1 VSGSDSRARVARIA
15 AAWTGTVALR
25 ARFDGD
31 FSDRRSQSDVLGLRF
46 FVCEGCETVYADV
59 EKPLQCRGCGDEP
72 VEELG
77 PGTRA
82 SEYFMQT

>member
-1 VSGSDSRARVARIA
+1 M
-15 AAWTGTVALR
+15 
-25 ARFDGD
+25 
-31 FSDRRSQSDVLGLRF
+31 LGLRF

-59 EKPLQCRGCGDEP
+59 EKPLRCRSCGDEP

-82 SEYFMQT
+82 SEYFMRN